1 MDNVYYPPA
10 IRETAPSSFEA
21 KDAPEK
27 AEFTGLEVALAIT
40 AFNEPARESELSG
53 AAETNEGLNLKAHQ
67 KTLEF
72 ATDAQALH
80 AEESALLV
88 EPLQTVRPGEGSKD
102 PETASTQLSKEG
114 IKTKPKK

>member
-10 IRETAPSSFEA
+10 IRETALSSFEA
-21 KDAPEK
+21 KDALEEAESVGPE
-27 AEFTGLEVALAIT
+27 AALTIT
-40 AFNEPARESELSG
+40 APDEPARENELSG
-53 AAETNEGLNLKAHQ
+53 VVETNEGLNPEAPQ
-67 KTLEF
+67 KTVES

-88 EPLQTVRPGEGSKD
+88 EPLQTVPSGEGSKD

-114 IKTKPKK
+114 INTKPKK